1 MQLMQLKI
9 LKFTI
14 FAIKKLQK
22 TKNKLTEIK
31 SIIFFIVN
39 NLNLIYLLNKKNN
52 FSLNKVIIIL
62 I

>member
-1 MQLMQLKI
+1 MQLKI

-39 NLNLIYLLNKKNN
+39 NLNLIYLLNKNN
-52 FSLNKVIIIL
+52 KFFYIKLL
-62 I
+62 